1 MEDAQIVSLYWMRS
15 EDAISETARKYGA
28 YCRAIAC
35 NILQNAEDG
44 EECVND
50 TYWRAW
56 NAMPDQRPA
65 RLAAFL
71 GKITRNLALNRW
83 EKARAEKR
91 GGGRIPLVLDELR
104 QCAAQDPAAQLVDEL
119 AFVERMNRFLG
130 ALPPEK
136 RKIFMRRYWYCSSIR
151 EIAADFSLSES
162 KVKMVLL
169 RTRRALKAFLEKE
182 GIRV

>member
-1 MEDAQIVSLYWMRS
+1 MEDAQIVRLYWMRS
-15 EDAISETARKYGA
+15 EDAISETARKYGP
-28 YCRAIAC
+28 YCRTIAY
-35 NILQNAEDG
+35 NILQNEEDS
-44 EECVND
+44 EECVSD

-83 EKARAEKR
+83 EGARAEKR
-91 GGGRIPLVLDELR
+91 GAGQVPLLLDELR
-104 QCAAQDPAAQLVDEL
+104 ECTGQNPAEQLVDEL
-119 AFVERMNRFLG
+119 AFAERMNRFLG

-151 EIAADFSLSES
+151 EISADFALSES

-169 RTRRALKAFLEKE
+169 RTRRALKTFLEQE
-182 GIRV
+182 GIGV

>member
-1 MEDAQIVSLYWMRS
+1 MEDRDIVALYFARS
-15 EDAISETARKYGA
+15 ENAIAETARKFGA
-28 YCRAIAC
+28 YCRTIAYG
-35 NILQNAEDG
+35 ILQNREDS
-44 EECVND
+44 EECVSD

-65 RLAAFL
+65 CLPAFL

-104 QCAAQDPAAQLVDEL
+104 QCAAQDPAEQLADEM

-130 ALPPEK
+130 GLPAEK
-136 RKIFMRRYWYCSSIR
+136 RKIFLRRYWYCSSVQ
-151 EIAADFSLSES
+151 EIAADFSISES
-162 KVKMVLL
+162 KVKMTLL
-169 RTRRALKAFLEKE
+169 RTRRALKAFLEQE
-182 GIRV
+182 ART